1 MVFKP
6 TLTAAALGA
15 LCISFS
21 AAAAAAGTAPPDCP
35 ALVVNNVTGGD
46 YTSAP
51 DRERLGVVEQ
61 FHFTPPVERLEK
73 GASGHLGA
81 DIGYVLDHF
90 ANHHRA
96 LAALARLS
104 LRDKTTRP
112 HGAKYSTICY
122 FDRAIRYRPDDAR
135 VRAIFGGYLLAL
147 GQDAAALAQLED
159 AARLEPRN
167 ATNQYNLGL
176 LYLRQKD
183 YAKARLA
190 AQQAYQLGFPLPG
203 LKNKLAAIG
212 QWQEY
217 PQAARREA
225 PASQGQPSRQEGKP
239 EATPE
244 AVKESVEPPD
254 RAQEAGDAAPA
265 NKGQP

>member
-1 MVFKP
+1 MAFQSTVGAAI
-6 TLTAAALGA
+6 LVALCASSGAAAGA
-15 LCISFS
+15 TV
-21 AAAAAAGTAPPDCP
+21 AAAAHCP
-35 ALVVNNVTGGD
+35 ALVVNNLTGGD
-46 YTSAP
+46 YTSVT

-61 FHFTPPVERLEK
+61 FHFTPSVERLEK
-73 GASGHLGA
+73 GASGYLGS

-135 VRAIFGGYLLAL
+135 VHAIFGGYLLAL
-147 GQDAAALAQLED
+147 GQDEAALSQLED

-176 LYLRQKD
+176 LYLRQKE
-183 YAKARLA
+183 YAKARA
-190 AQQAYQLGFPLPG
+190 AARLAYQLGFPLPG
-203 LKNKLAAIG
+203 LKNKLAAAG
-212 QWQEY
+212 QWQALPEPPRQAGPV
-217 PQAARREA
+217 PQASI
-225 PASQGQPSRQEGKP
+225 PAQ
-239 EATPE
+239 A
-244 AVKESVEPPD
+244 
-254 RAQEAGDAAPA
+254 AAPQP
-265 NKGQP
+265 GQVSALQQEQDDGVVAGKDEPRP

>member
-1 MVFKP
+1 MAFQS
-6 TLTAAALGA
+6 TLMAVAFSALCAVPGAVAAAPGNV
-15 LCISFS
+15 
-21 AAAAAAGTAPPDCP
+21 TPDCP
-35 ALVVNNVTGGD
+35 APVVNNVSGGD
-46 YTSAP
+46 YTSAT

-104 LRDKTTRP
+104 LRDKTSRP

-183 YAKARLA
+183 FAKARTA

-203 LKNKLAAIG
+203 LKNKLAAAG
-212 QWQEY
+212 QWQE
-217 PQAARREA
+217 PAPRQQA
-225 PASQGQPSRQEGKP
+225 PAGAQASGTPLPAAELAQQGNDESAGATMDGKP
-239 EATPE
+239 RP
-244 AVKESVEPPD
+244 
-254 RAQEAGDAAPA
+254 
-265 NKGQP
+265 

>member
-1 MVFKP
+1 MVFQS
-6 TLTAAALGA
+6 TLMAAAFGA
-15 LCISFS
+15 LCTLPG
-21 AAAAAAGTAPPDCP
+21 AAAGAGKAAPDCP
-35 ALVVNNVTGGD
+35 VPVVNNVSGGD
-46 YTSAP
+46 YTSAT

-73 GASGHLGA
+73 GVSGHLGA

-112 HGAKYSTICY
+112 HGAKYSTVCY

-183 YAKARLA
+183 YAKARMA

-203 LKNKLAAIG
+203 LKNKLAAAG
-212 QWQEY
+212 QWQEA
-217 PQAARREA
+217 PPRRQA
-225 PASQGQPSRQEGKP
+225 PAGAQAGATPLPAAELEQEGNEESAGATMDGKP
-239 EATPE
+239 RP
-244 AVKESVEPPD
+244 
-254 RAQEAGDAAPA
+254 
-265 NKGQP
+265 

>member
-1 MVFKP
+1 MAFQS
-6 TLTAAALGA
+6 TLTMAVLCA
-15 LCISFS
+15 LCIVPG
-21 AAAAAAGTAPPDCP
+21 AAAGAAAQAAPDCP
-35 ALVVNNVTGGD
+35 APVVNNVSGGD
-46 YTSAP
+46 YTSAT

-104 LRDKTTRP
+104 LREKTSRP
-112 HGAKYSTICY
+112 HGARYSTVCY

-159 AARLEPRN
+159 AARLEPGN

-183 YAKARLA
+183 YARARTA

-203 LKNKLAAIG
+203 LKNKLAAAG
-212 QWQEY
+212 QWQEPPRR
-217 PQAARREA
+217 PQAPAQPQPE
-225 PASQGQPSRQEGKP
+225 PASAPGP
-239 EATPE
+239 EA
-244 AVKESVEPPD
+244 AGSANAGKEEGTGATMDGEP
-254 RAQEAGDAAPA
+254 RA
-265 NKGQP
+265 